1 MIDKTRVFAKELL
14 LIEDKY
20 IRETTEKIIT
30 ELPDYFFRTA
40 ASSTGK
46 YHPKYALGDGGLV
59 RHTKAAV
66 KICAD
71 LLSLDYNQN
80 KFTQEER
87 DLMIAALILH
97 DGMKH
102 GLEGSKYTVADH
114 PVVMADYIRE
124 NHYGDFPESQL
135 VTITDAI
142 AAHMGQWNTDYKTGE
157 EIMPKPVTE
166 MQYFVHM
173 CDYLASRKYLIVEFE
188 NYYEP
193 RMLDVFTDEDAA
205 VTRMV
210 TEIISVCR
218 AKIADGADREEL
230 YKIIESISGE
240 KDPRKIIYPDVAEKV
255 LAAVKDYKSEEDN

>member
-14 LIEDKY
+14 LIEDKD

-30 ELPDYFFRTA
+30 ELPDYYFRTA

-157 EIMPKPVTE
+157 EIMPKPTTE
-166 MQYFVHM
+166 LQYFVHM
-173 CDYLASRKYLIVEFE
+173 CDYLASRRYLIVEFE
-188 NYYEP
+188 DWYEP
-193 RMLDVFTDEDAA
+193 EKYLIRPTKEVAQVVDKIVA
-205 VTRMV
+205 
-210 TEIISVCR
+210 ICKG
-218 AKIADGADREEL
+218 KIAGGASREEL
-230 YKIIESISGE
+230 YRIIKDVSGDKNPCKITDSSIA
-240 KDPRKIIYPDVAEKV
+240 DKV
-255 LAAVKDYKSEEDN
+255 LTAVANYNK